1 MSLTEQKHGAVTILK
16 PDGPLLGPDAE
27 EFRSRLLQVLTG
39 SLGRCVVDA
48 TAVPFVDSKG
58 LEALADASEALA
70 NSGHSLKLCGV
81 TETVRQVFELT
92 QLTSRFEYFEDVHA
106 AVRSFL

>member
-1 MSLTEQKHGAVTILK
+1 MGLAEQKHGAVTVLK

-27 EFRSRLLQVLTG
+27 AFRSRLLEVLAG

-48 TAVPFVDSKG
+48 SAIPFVDSQG
-58 LEALADASEALA
+58 LEALADASDEMAR
-70 NSGHSLKLCGV
+70 SGHSLKLCGV

-92 QLTSRFEYFEDVHA
+92 QLTPRFEYFEDVHA